1 MSYPCYILPED
12 CADTLLQQ
20 NAKHCKLTRADCPS
34 KRGSFLYRHTLNLAV
49 RLALSSCLSVGMLIC
64 AASAIH
70 AQQSPPTPQAP
81 QPSPGAQSNLETP
94 GTVAGTV
101 ADQTGAFVPGVHVKI
116 TPANPSAAQETV
128 TDGYGQF
135 YFLDVPAGSFQL
147 TISATNFATQTI
159 SGTVHSGEHYL
170 APQITLAIAMATTQI
185 SVGALTE
192 QEEAQQEVQQ
202 QEKQRVLGI
211 VPNYFV
217 SYVPNAAPL
226 STKQKFS
233 LAWKSSTDPVTIA
246 LVAAVAGTEQQTN
259 SFKGY
264 GGGAQ
269 GYFKRFGATY
279 ADVFNG
285 TFLGGAVFPALL
297 KQDPRYFYKGTGS
310 FKSRFFYAISM
321 AFVAKGDN
329 KKWQPNYSNVLGNL
343 AAGGIANLYYPA
355 SNRGAALTFQTAG
368 IRIGETALAGVFQ
381 EFIIRKLTPNVPDRN
396 APQP

>member
-1 MSYPCYILPED
+1 
-12 CADTLLQQ
+12 LLQR
-20 NAKHCKLTRADCPS
+20 NANHRKLTDADFRGKRA
-34 KRGSFLYRHTLNLAV
+34 RFLDRRILNPALRV
-49 RLALSSCLSVGMLIC
+49 VLSSCLGAGIFIC
-64 AASAIH
+64 APGPTQ
-70 AQQSPPTPQAP
+70 AQQTPAPPKAT
-81 QPSPGAQSNLETP
+81 QPSSSAQSNLETP

-101 ADQTGAFVPGVHVKI
+101 ADQTGALVPGVHVKI
-116 TPANPSAAQETV
+116 TPADPSAAQETV

-135 YFLDVPAGSFQL
+135 YFLNVPAGSFQL
-147 TISATNFATQTI
+147 TISATNFARQTVP
-159 SGTVHSGEHYL
+159 GTVHPGEHYV
-170 APQITLAIAMATTQI
+170 APQITLTIAMATTQI
-185 SVGALTE
+185 TVGALTQ

-226 STKQKFS
+226 SSKQKFS
-233 LAWKSSTDPVTIA
+233 LAWKSSSDPVTIA

-279 ADVFNG
+279 ADVVNG
-285 TFLGGAVFPALL
+285 TFLGGAVFPSLL

-321 AFVAKGDN
+321 AFVAKSDN
-329 KKWQPNYSNVLGNL
+329 KKWEPNYSNVLGNI

-355 SNRGAALTFQTAG
+355 SNRGVGLTFQTAG
-368 IRIGETALAGVFQ
+368 IRIAETALAGVFQ
-381 EFIIRKLTPNVPDRN
+381 EFIIRKLTPNVPERN
-396 APQP
+396 ATQP